1 MAAASEDKTSNVTVD
16 GRRITDVGALLRD
29 PKVKETIKKLS
40 RNGDRFRPAGAL
52 TFLTPRK
59 SS

>member
-1 MAAASEDKTSNVTVD
+1 MAESNDDKTSEVTVD
-16 GRRITDVGALLRD
+16 GRRITDVRALLRD

-40 RNGDRFRPAGAL
+40 NNGERFRPAGAL